1 MLASA
6 RCTVSEKQCHHEI
19 LATEKNIQWRKIM
32 IENTSD
38 EFLFKIF
45 YHSMHCHFHTSF
57 MIFWKLEIR
66 KTSFQLFCQH
76 STSNLQM
83 WRQTF
88 VCQKFWGDFTFTIS
102 SFFFKKCLKISIS
115 RSRPISRK
123 FHYFIF
129 FNQSL
134 TCYTTVKFLKFNTSV
149 PIKNMSLQW
158 WELYMFHFTDLEL
171 VDDLNIITIRIHFLW
186 NISISI
192 IVIRLIKY

>member
-1 MLASA
+1 MRTHQIDYYLSGGIKYKDTIWNQLEKLLSAVMLASV

-45 YHSMHCHFHTSF
+45 YHSMHCHFHTLF

-66 KTSFQLFCQH
+66 KTSFHLFCQH

-102 SFFFKKCLKISIS
+102 SFFSKSA
-115 RSRPISRK
+115 
-123 FHYFIF
+123 
-129 FNQSL
+129 
-134 TCYTTVKFLKFNTSV
+134 
-149 PIKNMSLQW
+149 
-158 WELYMFHFTDLEL
+158 
-171 VDDLNIITIRIHFLW
+171 
-186 NISISI
+186 
-192 IVIRLIKY
+192 

>member
-32 IENTSD
+32 IKNTSD

-66 KTSFQLFCQH
+66 KTSFHLFCQH

-123 FHYFIF
+123 FHFSIFLTNPLHVTQQWNSSSSIHQSQSKTCLSSDGNCTCFI
-129 FNQSL
+129 L
-134 TCYTTVKFLKFNTSV
+134 
-149 PIKNMSLQW
+149 
-158 WELYMFHFTDLEL
+158 
-171 VDDLNIITIRIHFLW
+171 
-186 NISISI
+186 
-192 IVIRLIKY
+192 LILS